1 MRVAWIPALL
11 VASPV
16 LLLLAGFAASGILGL
31 AGADCTGPNT
41 PFGLDG
47 DVTCNGLGEAQQGLG
62 WVMLALVVLSVPIS
76 GLTIV
81 GLLIGAAIGAR
92 PGSSPPRGGRSSPL
106 RRFTGT

>member
-1 MRVAWIPALL
+1 MRVPWIPALL

-16 LLLLAGFAASGILGL
+16 LLLLAGYAASGVLDL
-31 AGADCTGPNT
+31 AGAHCTGPNT

-47 DVTCNGLGEAQQGLG
+47 IVECNRLGETQQDLG
-62 WVMLALVVLSVPIS
+62 WVMFAAVIISVPIS
-76 GLTIV
+76 AMTIV

-92 PGSSPPRGGRSSPL
+92 PGSSPPRGGRSSQL